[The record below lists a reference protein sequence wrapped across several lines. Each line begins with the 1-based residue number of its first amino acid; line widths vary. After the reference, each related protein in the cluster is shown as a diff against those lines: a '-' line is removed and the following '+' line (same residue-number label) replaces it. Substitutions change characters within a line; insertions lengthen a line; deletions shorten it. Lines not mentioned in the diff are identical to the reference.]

1 MEIQRYL
8 YFMWLLCHVAIV
20 GGDFSSKDIN
30 LLILVVIG
38 LVEEEI

>member
-20 GGDFSSKDIN
+20 GGDFSKDIN

-38 LVEEEI
+38 LVEVEI